1 MHRSLRIARIAL
13 LVFALAVLAALL
25 ARAGWTTG
33 LWDGPL

>member
-1 MHRSLRIARIAL
+1 MHSFLRIVRIAL
-13 LVFALAVLAALL
+13 LVAALAVLAALL